1 MSLLPD
7 TICLFDVDGTLTK
20 ARQVITDDMY
30 QFMMQM
36 KEKVMCGLVGGSD
49 LEKIAE
55 QLGGMEALMKFDY
68 VFTENGLV
76 SYKKGQLLNKEDILN
91 YMGEEKL
98 QPFIN
103 FALKYMSELKLPAKR
118 GTFVEFRK
126 GLINICPIGR
136 SCSQEEREQFNAY
149 DQEHHIR
156 KQFVKT
162 LEEKFSDSGLVFSI
176 GGQISFD
183 AFPKGWDKTYS
194 LQFVEKDYKTIHFF
208 GDKTDKGGNDYEIF
222 EDQRTIGHKVT
233 SPDDTKAQLTN
244 LFGL

>member
-1 MSLLPD
+1 MSLIPD

-36 KEKVMCGLVGGSD
+36 REKVMCGLVGGSD

-76 SYKKGQLLNKEDILN
+76 SYKKGQLLNEEDILN

-98 QPFIN
+98 QTFIN

-136 SCSQEEREQFNAY
+136 SCSQQERDQFFAY
-149 DQEHHIR
+149 DQVHHIR
-156 KQFVKT
+156 RKFVRT

-183 AFPKGWDKTYS
+183 AFPKGWDKTYA

-208 GDKTDKGGNDYEIF
+208 GDRTNKGGNDYEIF

-233 SPDDTKAQLTN
+233 SPDDTKAQLIN
-244 LFGL
+244 LFDL